1 MCVYVCAHARVSLSW
16 QLSLIDSCR
25 PSGLHCN
32 PRAPGVIGGQGSVA
46 PPRTSEERGGEEG
59 GDPASSAVSYGGTTC
74 DRSRLYMQQSV
85 GRGGQRAQQRRV
97 RGGKGNHKGTTG

>member
-1 MCVYVCAHARVSLSW
+1 MCVCVCAHARVSLSW

-46 PPRTSEERGGEEG
+46 PPRTSEEKGGGGGELL
-59 GDPASSAVSYGGTTC
+59 
-74 DRSRLYMQQSV
+74 RLCPTV
-85 GRGGQRAQQRRV
+85 G
-97 RGGKGNHKGTTG
+97 